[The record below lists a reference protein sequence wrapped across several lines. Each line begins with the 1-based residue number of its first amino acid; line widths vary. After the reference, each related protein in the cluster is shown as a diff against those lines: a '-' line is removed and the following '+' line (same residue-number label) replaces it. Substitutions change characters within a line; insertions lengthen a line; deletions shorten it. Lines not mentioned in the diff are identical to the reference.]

1 MNKEYDVVIIGG
13 GPAGLTAG
21 IYASRDRLN
30 CLLIERG
37 IIGGKITEAEWID
50 NYPGF
55 PQGISGI
62 ELTKLMHEQATKY
75 GLKSTFTEVTSLE
88 IKGEQKIIKTTDGD
102 FIARAVIVAG
112 GSERG
117 KLGIPGEKEF
127 TGKGVSYCAT
137 CDGPFFKNKPV
148 AVVGGGNAAIYEAM
162 HLTKF
167 VSKVTVIHRRHR
179 LRATVVLQEKAFA
192 EPKIE
197 FLLSTVAKSIEG
209 KDFVQKLKLQ
219 NVKTEKQSILEVA
232 GVFMAVGLKP
242 NTEYLKNILPL
253 DKQGHIITD
262 GQMKTKIPGIFAA
275 GDIRSGSIR
284 QTVAAAGDGAIA
296 AISAKN
302 FIEQ

>member
-1 MNKEYDVVIIGG
+1 MNKEYDLVIIGG

-30 CLLIERG
+30 SLLIERG
-37 IIGGKITEAEWID
+37 IIGGTITEAEWVD

-62 ELTKLMHEQATKY
+62 ELSKLMHEQATKY
-75 GLKSTFTEVTSLE
+75 GLKSLFTEVTSLE
-88 IKGEQKIIKTTDGD
+88 IEGEQKIIKTTNGD
-102 FIARAVIVAG
+102 FVARAVIIAG

-127 TGKGVSYCAT
+127 TGKGVSFCAT
-137 CDGPFFKNKPV
+137 CDGPFFKDKPV
-148 AVVGGGNAAIYEAM
+148 AVVGGGNAAIYDAL

-167 VSKVTVIHRRHR
+167 ATKVTVIHRRDR
-179 LRATVVLQEKAFA
+179 LRATAVVQEKAFA

-197 FLLSTVAKSIEG
+197 FLWNTVVKAIEG
-209 KDFVQKLKLQ
+209 KDSVQKLRLQ
-219 NVKTEKQSILEVA
+219 NVKTGKQSILEVA

-242 NTEYLKNILPL
+242 NTKYLKNTLPL
-253 DKQGHIITD
+253 DEKGHIITD
-262 GQMKTKIPGIFAA
+262 EQMKTRMPGIFAA
-275 GDIRSGSIR
+275 GDIRSGSIQ

-302 FIEQ
+302 YIEQ